1 MAIFYKL
8 CIEER
13 EKVNNLEVRLENSQN
28 LVYKLRL
35 TYMKELR
42 SLRQLL
48 EKKYQDRENF
58 EYLEIRFFDSL
69 DGLDPHVGKHL

>member
-1 MAIFYKL
+1 
-8 CIEER
+8 
-13 EKVNNLEVRLENSQN
+13 
-28 LVYKLRL
+28 
-35 TYMKELR
+35 MKELR

-69 DGLDPHVGKHL
+69 DGLDPHVGKHWYFYL